1 MKVKQSARRRER
13 QHASA
18 ARRPSTMASL
28 SRDTEDGGEGGGLS
42 SAAVGERLK
51 NDKLKISQLS
61 LKALQLFAHEST
73 SYGAMVREYLSDPS
87 AQARTPPRDLL
98 GDILIANNAPLT
110 EKVLTQV
117 DDIYTLEASPGL
129 CKIQVRNIDRSS
141 LGDDAVFYSG
151 AHGTSLIVFKGD
163 IRCLRVDAMVNAA
176 NEDGLGCFQPKHM
189 CIDNV
194 LHRAAGPRLRES
206 CRQGLATRE
215 EGIKIKTGTSPLV
228 TPGYHLPCKKVLH
241 VTGPCLRNR
250 GLPTA
255 LESEQLRSCYRL
267 CLEAAK
273 KHSMKSIAFCC
284 ISTGLFGYPQD
295 LAAKAA
301 LETVINWVSLEE
313 NRQVLESIIF
323 VTYLDSDNIIYRRL
337 MHGR

>member
-1 MKVKQSARRRER
+1 
-13 QHASA
+13 
-18 ARRPSTMASL
+18 MASL
-28 SRDTEDGGEGGGLS
+28 SRSTENSREGGELS
-42 SAAVGERLK
+42 PAAVAERLE
-51 NDKLKISQLS
+51 NLKLKVRQLS
-61 LKALQLFAHEST
+61 LNALKLLAHESA
-73 SYGAMVREYLSDPS
+73 SYGPMLREYLSNPS
-87 AQARTPPRDLL
+87 AQSTTPPRDLL
-98 GDILIANNAPLT
+98 GDVLIANSVPLA
-110 EKVLTQV
+110 EKTLAQV
-117 DDIYTLEASPGL
+117 DEIYTLEASPGL
-129 CKIQVRNIDRSS
+129 CKIQVRNIDRAS

-151 AHGTSLIVFKGD
+151 AHGTNITVFKGD

-176 NEDGLGCFQPKHM
+176 NEDGLGCFQPQHR

-215 EGIKIKTGTSPLV
+215 EGIKIKTGTAPLV
-228 TPGYHLPCKKVLH
+228 TPGYYLSCKKLFH

-255 LESEQLRSCYRL
+255 LESEQLKSCYRL

-273 KHSMKSIAFCC
+273 NHGMKSIAFCC

-301 LETVINWVSLEE
+301 LETTFKWASIEGNG
-313 NRQVLESIIF
+313 QALESIIF

-337 MHGR
+337 LDGF